1 MMRDVLTL
9 VGAAGFLAML
19 VTSASAMPIPSPQLA
34 APQPLVEQ
42 ADFVC
47 GPGYHLGRGGRRCWP
62 NGWAPAEEIPLG
74 FVPPPRAPA
83 YAYAPPPVLECP
95 PGFHLGR
102 GLRRCW
108 PD

>member
-1 MMRDVLTL
+1 MRKVLTL
-9 VGAAGFLAML
+9 AGAACFLAAL
-19 VTSASAMPIPSPQLA
+19 GTAASAMPIPSLQPA
-34 APQPLVEQ
+34 APEPLVTQ

-62 NGWAPAEEIPLG
+62 NGWAPVEEIPSG
-74 FVPPPRAPA
+74 FLPPPRQ